1 MPDEMKDCQ
10 ECGASIYQEHLDRGL
25 AGFIAGKLL
34 CSVCRANALGT
45 SAAAPPTADATATDT
60 TPAPAP
66 EPTPAS
72 ATSPAS
78 TSGRSTESIQLV
90 DLDEAAT
97 PATPAAPH
105 QAENRTAFGGAHD
118 DSRLSRELS
127 RGRNASR
134 CRIFH
139 TRISEGALVY
149 LNEQINEWCDQQE
162 DIEIK
167 FATSTVGAF
176 EGKQHVEHHL
186 ILTLFY

>member
-1 MPDEMKDCQ
+1 MPDEVKNCQ

-25 AGFIAGKLL
+25 AGFIGGKLL
-34 CSVCRANALGT
+34 CSVCRANALGASPAAPAT
-45 SAAAPPTADATATDT
+45 AGANAAASA
-60 TPAPAP
+60 PAPAS
-66 EPTPAS
+66 E
-72 ATSPAS
+72 TSTAHPPDQP
-78 TSGRSTESIQLV
+78 IQLV
-90 DLDEAAT
+90 DPDEVTT
-97 PATPAAPH
+97 PASPH

-127 RGRNASR
+127 QGRNASR

-139 TRISEGALVY
+139 TRITEGALVY
-149 LNEQINEWCDQQE
+149 LNEQINEWCDQQP

-167 FATSTVGAF
+167 FASSTVGAF

>member
-34 CSVCRANALGT
+34 CSVCRANALGA
-45 SAAAPPTADATATDT
+45 SAAAPATADATATAS
-60 TPAPAP
+60 TPAPTP

-72 ATSPAS
+72 ATSAAS
-78 TSGRSTESIQLV
+78 TPGRSTEPIQLV
-90 DLDEAAT
+90 DPEEVAT
-97 PATPAAPH
+97 QPAPH
-105 QAENRTAFGGAHD
+105 QAENRTAFGGSHD
-118 DSRLSRELS
+118 DSQLSRELS

-139 TRISEGALVY
+139 TRITEGALVY